1 MKLADLKHFCFLVV
15 LHLVECS
22 SILPTNVNIKV
33 FHYILDQWRDSR
45 SFHSGDFSCSRNI
58 KCEWSMSN
66 ELGTLRKELHTS
78 QRRSSKDLPLVTV
91 GLHNIHSVWE
101 KYKDFRPQV
110 CMLPTNITMWETEEP
125 AYEAYKPLFNKAETV
140 FDGYSS
146 TSPNASVQRIYND
159 AKLNETSFLPLRPF
173 SKFIKAGAYIAS
185 DCHVSDGANSQ
196 RDQLVQTMRN
206 LGFRVDGLGRCM
218 HTNQTPEGFYL
229 KKPTNDT
236 AFDLQEKRK
245 VIKHYA
251 FTMAF
256 ENMVEEGYVS
266 EKPFDALLAGKKIKK
281 HFSIN
286 SYC

>member
-1 MKLADLKHFCFLVV
+1 MKLTDSKRFCFLVV
-15 LHLVECS
+15 LQFLVCS
-22 SILPTNVNIKV
+22 AILPRNVHIKV
-33 FHYILDQWRDSR
+33 FHYILDHWRDSR
-45 SFHSGDFSCSRNI
+45 SLLSGDFSCSRNI
-58 KCEWSMSN
+58 KCEWSVSN
-66 ELGTLRKELHTS
+66 ELGTLRKELLTP
-78 QRRSSKDLPLVTV
+78 QRRSSKDVPLVTV

-101 KYKDFRPQV
+101 KYQDFRPQV
-110 CMLPTNITMWETEEP
+110 CMVPTNITMWETEEP
-125 AYEAYKPLFNKAETV
+125 AYKAFKPLFNKAETV

-146 TSPNASVQRIYND
+146 TSPNSSVQRIYND

-173 SKFIKAGAYIAS
+173 SKLIKAGAYIAS

-218 HTNQTPEGFYL
+218 RTGRSPEGIYL
-229 KKPTNDT
+229 RKPTNDT

-256 ENMVEEGYVS
+256 ENTVEEDYVS
-266 EKPFDALLAGKKIKK
+266 EKPFDALLAGEKNRKMEKLI
-281 HFSIN
+281 
-286 SYC
+286 